1 MATSTDLAELKQQH
15 RMLEDEL
22 AEALKHPSTDDL
34 ELRELKRRKLQLK
47 DEMARLTQSTSVH

>member
-1 MATSTDLAELKQQH
+1 MATSTHLAELEERH

-22 AEALKHPSTDDL
+22 AEALQHPSTDDL

-47 DEMARLTQSTSVH
+47 DEIARLTQNTSVH